1 MRDIIFNVSFVAM
14 ITVIIYGY
22 LFMRRRTFRITRTS
36 IAQQVREIP
45 IQLVTN
51 KTTTMVYC
59 TFDDIPEGKF
69 PSFWDFFGKTES
81 VLITKVT
88 YLYGLDFKKDFG
100 EDNIIVGPDNIIIT
114 LPEPKSIINAP
125 DLDYKIITKTKVLR
139 ALVNSIANVDVER
152 EMRILF
158 QQSMERFAE
167 ENGLKPTKEEIIK
180 NIVTYFNKIIGDKTG
195 KHIIF
200 K

>member
-1 MRDIIFNVSFVAM
+1 MII
-14 ITVIIYGY
+14 VIILGY
-22 LFMRRRTFRITRTS
+22 VIAKRRTFRVTRAS

-69 PSFWDFFGKTES
+69 PSFWDFFGKTEG
-81 VLITKVT
+81 VFITKVT
-88 YLYGLDFKKDFG
+88 YLYGLDLKKDFS
-100 EDNIIVGPDNIIIT
+100 EENIVVGPNDITIT
-114 LPEPKSIINAP
+114 LPEPKLLMNAP
-125 DLDYKIITKTKVLR
+125 DLDYKNLTKTKVLR
-139 ALVNSIANVDVER
+139 ALVNAIANVDVEK
-152 EMRILF
+152 EMRLLF
-158 QQSMERFAE
+158 QQNMERFAE
-167 ENGLKPTKEEIIK
+167 ENGLKPTKEEIIR
-180 NIVTYFNKIIGDKTG
+180 NIMPYFGKILGGKTG